1 MTKNNIPWSIYMKR
15 SVGGHRSSSQLST
28 VIVRMR
34 KTEQITAE
42 DDEKLDFQMES
53 IHTLEL
59 FQQ

>member
-1 MTKNNIPWSIYMKR
+1 
-15 SVGGHRSSSQLST
+15 
-28 VIVRMR
+28 MR